1 MFILSYFGE
10 FIRVSETLK
19 IDRDKHYKRCD
30 EIEVNKK
37 EEKEKEY
44 LLKEINNYSYKRNYY
59 VGKIELSDIKANLNN
74 GILTLTI
81 QKVKEKEK
89 EIQKV
94 TIE

>member
-37 EEKEKEY
+37 EEKEVSFREV
-44 LLKEINNYSYKRNYY
+44 LSRVMNNHK
-59 VGKIELSDIKANLNN
+59 
-74 GILTLTI
+74 
-81 QKVKEKEK
+81 
-89 EIQKV
+89 
-94 TIE
+94 